1 MTTNVTPSSED
12 QVRENPF
19 SEDLKP
25 LHPRVRTLWRL
36 YAGIRLVVFTG
47 GAAVL
52 EISPLGERFFRGS
65 LEVDPEAIEVA
76 SGFALPLWSFTGAVG
91 AFFLLLAIFL
101 PPLYYRRW
109 RYALRAHDLWIR
121 QGLIFHQVS
130 VIPYRRL
137 QFVDTRQGPLERWMG
152 LTELVVHT
160 AAPGTSGRVPGLEE
174 DEAMRIREALAAFEV
189 GDGDVDRA

>member
-1 MTTNVTPSSED
+1 VTA
-12 QVRENPF
+12 V
-19 SEDLKP
+19 
-25 LHPRVRTLWRL
+25 
-36 YAGIRLVVFTG
+36 A
-47 GAAVL
+47 AAVM
-52 EISPLGERFFRGS
+52 
-65 LEVDPEAIEVA
+65 
-76 SGFALPLWSFTGAVG
+76 
-91 AFFLLLAIFL
+91 LLLAMIL

-137 QFVDTRQGPLERWMG
+137 QFVDTRQGPLERWLG

-174 DEAMRIREALAAFEV
+174 LEALRIREALAAFEP
-189 GDGDVDRA
+189 GDGDVDGDGR

>member
-1 MTTNVTPSSED
+1 MLPEGGFVPTRDEL
-12 QVRENPF
+12 Q
-19 SEDLKP
+19 P
-25 LHPRVRTLWRL
+25 LDPRVRTLWRI
-36 YAGIRLVVFTG
+36 YAGIRLVFATS
-47 GAAVL
+47 AAALL
-52 EISPLGERFFRGS
+52 EASPLGERLFRSVADG
-65 LEVDPEAIEVA
+65 AAGA
-76 SGFALPLWSFTGAVG
+76 SGPGLGGLELPLWTVTAGVGVIMLTLAVV
-91 AFFLLLAIFL
+91 L

-109 RYALRAHDLWIR
+109 RYALRPHDLWIR

-174 DEAMRIREALAAFEV
+174 QEALRIREALAAFEP
-189 GDGDVDRA
+189 GDGDVDGDGR